1 MTQASATVE
10 NCVSVNSIRRG
21 KSWHYIDDLEQ
32 NYSRVIA
39 TLGRECREWAPGET
53 DEAIEALISDNSQ
66 DGDAIVFTDGSVKRG
81 EKSGWAF
88 TVRCRGETVGEG
100 SGAVEV
106 TTSSMVMEIKAVTE
120 ALKYLPLKQY
130 TRDVIITNSMSTL
143 QKVEKEFMYADWLE
157 PLRNS
162 RLERVTWI
170 FSPGHAGVTG
180 NERADSLAGTAAID
194 NDLILDPPTVLQCVK
209 ENLLHNRPPSSSYTV
224 SLLKEKNIQPG
235 DGANCTLRGA
245 TRRRHNQLLTET
257 ISLHTLRWTLMERG
271 ERLWGCP
278 CCDDP
283 YAGNK

>member
-1 MTQASATVE
+1 
-10 NCVSVNSIRRG
+10 
-21 KSWHYIDDLEQ
+21 
-32 NYSRVIA
+32 
-39 TLGRECREWAPGET
+39 
-53 DEAIEALISDNSQ
+53 
-66 DGDAIVFTDGSVKRG
+66 
-81 EKSGWAF
+81 
-88 TVRCRGETVGEG
+88 
-100 SGAVEV
+100 
-106 TTSSMVMEIKAVTE
+106 
-120 ALKYLPLKQY
+120 
-130 TRDVIITNSMSTL
+130 
-143 QKVEKEFMYADWLE
+143 MYADWLE

-209 ENLLHNRPPSSSYTV
+209 ENLLQNIPQSSSHTV
-224 SLLKEKNIQPG
+224 SLLKEKNVQPG
-235 DGANCTLRGA
+235 DGAKCTLRGA

-283 YAGNK
+283 DASNK